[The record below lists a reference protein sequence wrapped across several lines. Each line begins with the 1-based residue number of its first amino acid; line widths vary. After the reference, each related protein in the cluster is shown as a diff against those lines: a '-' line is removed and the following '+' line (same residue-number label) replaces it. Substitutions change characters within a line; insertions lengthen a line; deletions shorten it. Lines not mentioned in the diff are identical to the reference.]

1 MIRYTTIIKK
11 FDEQGEKTGW
21 TYIEVPLAIADKLN
35 PGVRKSYRVKGKLD
49 ETPVEGMALIPMGE
63 GNFIIPLKADMRK
76 TLGKRKGDQLKISLL
91 LDKKGYE
98 INADFVACLEDD
110 PDAYA
115 TFNSLVPSHQRYF
128 SKWIESAKT
137 QPTREKRIAQAVA
150 ALAKGWGFG
159 EMIRAEKG

>member
-91 LDKKGYE
+91 LE
-98 INADFVACLEDD
+98 AH
-110 PDAYA
+110 
-115 TFNSLVPSHQRYF
+115 SHG
-128 SKWIESAKT
+128 A
-137 QPTREKRIAQAVA
+137 AQ
-150 ALAKGWGFG
+150 
-159 EMIRAEKG
+159 